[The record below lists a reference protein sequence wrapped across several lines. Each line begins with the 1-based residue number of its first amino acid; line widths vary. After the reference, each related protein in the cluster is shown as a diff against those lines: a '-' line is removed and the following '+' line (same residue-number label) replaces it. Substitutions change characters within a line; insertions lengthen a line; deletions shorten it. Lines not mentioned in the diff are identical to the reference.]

1 MWPFKKKKPNLV
13 PIGTPKSVELIL
25 DSNDTPRERAIKM
38 CQAMN
43 MVINQNMHDRL
54 DDMAKV
60 FEIYRTVDIESVKEK
75 GEV

>member
-1 MWPFKKKKPNLV
+1 MKLWPFKKKKPNLV
-13 PIGTPKSVELIL
+13 PIGKTEPFTITL

-43 MVINQNMHDRL
+43 MVINQNMYDRL

-60 FEIYRTVDIESVKEK
+60 FEIYQTVDTMAAK
-75 GEV
+75 GEE